1 MLHSV
6 LPALW
11 PGFIVGLALALTRQ
25 ISSGTLLAVA
35 IQAVGGG
42 VLYLALFFV
51 MAIGRHDRALY
62 TAKVFELVG
71 RRRLA
76 AA

>member
-1 MLHSV
+1 
-6 LPALW
+6 
-11 PGFIVGLALALTRQ
+11 
-25 ISSGTLLAVA
+25 
-35 IQAVGGG
+35 

-62 TAKVFELVG
+62 AAKVFELVG